1 MVYYPGFI
9 DKMKK
14 IIILILDIIN
24 FFWTLIPSKLRKFF
38 IKSILAVESRG
49 KPKESLKFLFEIND
63 LSEVFINQSSIRYE
77 GNHHPKHRLTNY
89 HNFFIENINDNSKVL
104 DLGCGYGFV
113 AWKVAEKKKDCKIV
127 GVDRVK
133 SKIDFA
139 NKEYN
144 LKNLSFIC
152 EDVLDVNFSDQYD
165 IIILSNIYEH
175 IDKRIN
181 FIKTLVKNCNPKKIL
196 FRIPDF
202 KRSWFLPLKKE
213 LGVNY
218 FSDDEH
224 FIEHTFEEF
233 REEMET
239 AGLKV
244 GDTKFLWGEIWS
256 VCEVKT

>member
-49 KPKESLKFLFEIND
+49 KPKESLKFLFEINE

-113 AWKVAEKKKDCKIV
+113 AWKVAEKKK
-127 GVDRVK
+127 
-133 SKIDFA
+133 
-139 NKEYN
+139 
-144 LKNLSFIC
+144 
-152 EDVLDVNFSDQYD
+152 
-165 IIILSNIYEH
+165 
-175 IDKRIN
+175 
-181 FIKTLVKNCNPKKIL
+181 
-196 FRIPDF
+196 
-202 KRSWFLPLKKE
+202 
-213 LGVNY
+213 
-218 FSDDEH
+218 
-224 FIEHTFEEF
+224 
-233 REEMET
+233 
-239 AGLKV
+239 GL
-244 GDTKFLWGEIWS
+244 
-256 VCEVKT
+256 